1 MEVAREWLINGRET
15 AIKRRL
21 KMVPFDIKR
30 IEGMEALYDALLHA
44 VAEIEQGCAA
54 EAEAE
59 ARKAALQPEID
70 RLAAYYSSEAWK
82 ADFAA
87 DEAGL
92 LPANLKRGVLSE
104 DGVYGILERF
114 GEIEG

>member
-1 MEVAREWLINGRET
+1 MT
-15 AIKRRL
+15 S
-21 KMVPFDIKR
+21 FDIKR
-30 IEGMEALYDALLHA
+30 IEEMEALYDALLQA
-44 VAEIEQGCAA
+44 VAEIERGGAA
-54 EAEAE
+54 EAA

-92 LPANLKRGVLSE
+92 LPAGMKRGVLSE
-104 DGVYGILERF
+104 DGGYGVLERF

>member
-1 MEVAREWLINGRET
+1 MTL
-15 AIKRRL
+15 
-21 KMVPFDIKR
+21 FDIKR
-30 IEGMEALYDALLHA
+30 IEEKEALYDALLQA
-44 VAEIEQGCAA
+44 VAEIEQGGAA
-54 EAEAE
+54 EAAS
-59 ARKAALQPEID
+59 RKAAWQPEID

-82 ADFAA
+82 MDFAA

-114 GEIEG
+114 EEIEAG

>member
-1 MEVAREWLINGRET
+1 MAERPQLKEIN
-15 AIKRRL
+15 
-21 KMVPFDIKR
+21 KMPPFDIKR
-30 IEGMEALYDALLHA
+30 IEEMEALYDALLHA
-44 VAEIEQGCAA
+44 VAEIEQGGAA
-54 EAEAE
+54 EAA
-59 ARKAALQPEID
+59 ARKTALQPEID

-82 ADFAA
+82 ADSAA

>member
-1 MEVAREWLINGRET
+1 MT
-15 AIKRRL
+15 
-21 KMVPFDIKR
+21 PFDIKR
-30 IEGMEALYDALLHA
+30 IEEMEALYDVLLQA
-44 VAEIEQGCAA
+44 VAEIEQGGAA
-54 EAEAE
+54 EAA
-59 ARKAALQPEID
+59 ARKTALQPEID

-104 DGVYGILERF
+104 DAAWNVLSDSRELNIRLLETLLTILKDKP
-114 GEIEG
+114 

>member
-1 MEVAREWLINGRET
+1 MT
-15 AIKRRL
+15 
-21 KMVPFDIKR
+21 PFDIKR
-30 IEGMEALYDALLHA
+30 IEEMEALYDALLQA
-44 VAEIEQGCAA
+44 VAEIEQGGAA
-54 EAEAE
+54 EAA

-92 LPANLKRGVLSE
+92 LPANLKRGILSE
-104 DGVYGILERF
+104 DGVYILLERF
-114 GEIEG
+114 AELKMNN

>member
-1 MEVAREWLINGRET
+1 MP
-15 AIKRRL
+15 
-21 KMVPFDIKR
+21 PFDIKR
-30 IEGMEALYDALLHA
+30 IEEMEALYDALLQA
-44 VAEIEQGCAA
+44 VAEIEQGGAA
-54 EAEAE
+54 EAA
-59 ARKAALQPEID
+59 ARKAALQPEVD
-70 RLAAYYSSEAWK
+70 RLAAYYTSVAWK

-114 GEIEG
+114 GEMDSATGGRTHAFREHEHGT